1 MEIYGQ
7 SSHTGFLL
15 RITTSHATIELT
27 TNGYTEDLPRFHLW
41 TRVLFSVVFYG
52 GTATFLIAAINTHLF
67 SFLITLIYVTAFAVL
82 WYFAAAYIKAFCFFA
97 IEHSTRRWHGCE
109 HKLARLYAKNRPRTQ
124 ENLVKARRTTIFCG
138 STEACVMILTPIF
151 LAIAV
156 LSPVPLILYGLGI
169 LFLPAVVV
177 SSFAAQY
184 FLTTLP
190 PNDERYADTLEL
202 AARIDAELK
211 KIKAL

>member
-1 MEIYGQ
+1 VEIYGQ

-15 RITTSHATIELT
+15 RITTSRATIELT
-27 TNGYTEDLPRFHLW
+27 TIGYTEDLSRFPFW

-52 GTATFLIAAINTHLF
+52 GTATFLLAAISAHLF
-67 SFLITLIYVTAFAVL
+67 PFLLTLIYGIAFAVW
-82 WYFAAAYIKAFCFFA
+82 WYVAAAYIKAFCFFA

-109 HKLARLYAKNRPRTQ
+109 HKLVRLYAKNRPRTQ

-138 STEACVMILTPIF
+138 GTEACVMIVAPIF

-184 FLTTLP
+184 FLTTAP
-190 PNDERYADTLEL
+190 PNDEHYADALEL
-202 AARIDAELK
+202 ATRIDTELK
-211 KIKAL
+211 K